1 MKRAVTIAAIF
12 LSIGAAHAAPSPVED
27 IAGGTNNDRVSR
39 LERIIKARQQS
50 GFEMQQRVSALQQEV
65 LDLRG
70 LNEQQ
75 AYQLEQILQ
84 RQRQLYDEIAKLQ
97 TQQTAPVITT
107 EVSKDPV
114 STSTGSLSETDSY
127 QRAVNMVL
135 KERKYEEAIPAFQE
149 FIGQYPNSSYS
160 ANANYW
166 LGQLLFNKGDLQK
179 AKAAFQTVVNKF
191 PKSGKSSDSIIK
203 LGKIAEQQNDV
214 KLAKRYYQ
222 RVINEYQ
229 NSAAA
234 RVAKSNMAKL
244 KSN

>member
-12 LSIGAAHAAPSPVED
+12 LGIGAAHAAPSPVED
-27 IAGGTNNDRVSR
+27 IAGGTKNDRVSR
-39 LERIIKARQQS
+39 LERIIKARQQTE
-50 GFEMQQRVSALQQEV
+50 FEMQQRVSALQREV

-97 TQQTAPVITT
+97 TQQSTPVVTT
-107 EVSKDPV
+107 KESNVSVTTP
-114 STSTGSLSETDSY
+114 TGSLSETDSY

-149 FIGQYPNSSYS
+149 FIGQYPKSSYS

-166 LGQLLFNKGDLQK
+166 LAQLLFNKGDLSK
-179 AKAAFQTVVNKF
+179 AKAAFQTVINKF
-191 PKSGKSSDSIIK
+191 PESGKSSDSMIK
-203 LGKIAEQQNDV
+203 LGKIAEQQNDK

-222 RVINEYQ
+222 RVVNEYQ

-234 RVAKSNMAKL
+234 RVAKSNIARL
-244 KSN
+244 KE